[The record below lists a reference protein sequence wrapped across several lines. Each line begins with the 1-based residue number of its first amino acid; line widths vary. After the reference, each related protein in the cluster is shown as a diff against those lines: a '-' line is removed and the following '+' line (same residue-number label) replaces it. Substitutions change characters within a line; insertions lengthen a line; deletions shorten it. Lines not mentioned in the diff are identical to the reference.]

1 MAALGLQRHHCV
13 NGTKCMWLIKPKMF
27 SIFHR
32 KFADT
37 WIIGYALKCQA
48 LDSKVVW
55 DHNVLIFFFRK
66 HGLYAFFL
74 VQYACEK

>member
-27 SIFHR
+27 TIFHR

-55 DHNVLIFFFRK
+55 DHNVLIFFS
-66 HGLYAFFL
+66 GNMVYMPFFGAICL
-74 VQYACEK
+74 